1 MQTSP
6 ILNRVEMLKTLGSC
20 DVCYIGMVDQDN
32 MPYVLP
38 FNFGLHG
45 ETLYFHSAP
54 EGKKINILLS
64 RPDVCIAFSTGHE
77 LYHQHEQVACSYG
90 MKFKSVIIS
99 GKVEFIE
106 DYDRKV
112 EALNVI
118 MMHYTG
124 KEFNYNAPAVNNVKV
139 YKVVIDKISGRK
151 RG

>member
-1 MQTSP
+1 MQTYP
-6 ILNRVEMLKTLGSC
+6 IHKREEMLKIISSC

-38 FNFGLHG
+38 FNFGLL
-45 ETLYFHSAP
+45 EEILYFHSAP
-54 EGKKINILLS
+54 EGKKINILSS

-90 MKFKSVIIS
+90 MKFKSVIIR

-106 DYDRKV
+106 EYEKKT
-112 EALNVI
+112 EALNII

-124 KEFNYNAPAVNNVKV
+124 KEFKYNAPAVNNVKV